1 VVLTFAVHEPGPPRA
16 ELDGLHRADEDR
28 VVARLVLGDG
38 FAFEPAERAVDQRAP
53 FAVAHVDPVPEG
65 DRWDAAAREVLS
77 HPGLVSR
84 EEARGPA
91 ACTPDRLVRG
101 GLLAD
106 RDPDQGRLEGE
117 GDERP
122 DRQTE
127 SLGLDLGRHD
137 GDGRGKP
144 AHHLPQLVA
153 RHCVDDMAVTRRDGI
168 ELGVAGSLVVAAGVA
183 HFADA
188 TPVLAFAVAALAIAV
203 LARLVGG
210 ATEQLGSR
218 VGSSVA
224 GVIQSALGNLPELF
238 IVLFALREGL
248 TGVVQAA
255 LVGSVIANSVLVLG
269 IAFVAGGVRH
279 GTQVFNSPRARMI
292 ATLTAMAAA
301 ILALPTLAHA
311 FHTPAAAH
319 EKSLSLI
326 CAGVL
331 LVLFFLTLPGFL
343 AGGEEASAVPARWK
357 LGTTVVVLALAGTSA
372 ALVSDWF
379 VSALKPATEAIGMS
393 EAFAGLVVVAIA
405 GNAVENVVGV
415 RFASQNRPDFAI
427 SVIVNSA
434 LQVAL
439 LLTPIIVFA
448 SLFFATSLTL
458 VFPTL
463 LAIVL
468 LLAAGI
474 CALVVYD
481 GESTWEEGAILI
493 GLYVVI
499 AASFWWGA

>member
-1 VVLTFAVHEPGPPRA
+1 M
-16 ELDGLHRADEDR
+16 D
-28 VVARLVLGDG
+28 
-38 FAFEPAERAVDQRAP
+38 
-53 FAVAHVDPVPEG
+53 
-65 DRWDAAAREVLS
+65 
-77 HPGLVSR
+77 
-84 EEARGPA
+84 
-91 ACTPDRLVRG
+91 
-101 GLLAD
+101 
-106 RDPDQGRLEGE
+106 
-117 GDERP
+117 
-122 DRQTE
+122 
-127 SLGLDLGRHD
+127 
-137 GDGRGKP
+137 
-144 AHHLPQLVA
+144 
-153 RHCVDDMAVTRRDGI
+153 VTRRDGF
-168 ELGVAGSLVVAAGVA
+168 ELGVAGILVVGAGVA

-188 TPVLAFAVAALAIAV
+188 TPVLAFVVAALAIAV
-203 LARLVGG
+203 LARLVGS

-224 GVIQSALGNLPELF
+224 GVIQSGLGNLPELF
-238 IVLFALREGL
+238 IALFALREGL
-248 TGVVQAA
+248 TRVVQAA

-311 FHTPAAAH
+311 FHTPASAH
-319 EKSLSLI
+319 EKTLSLI

-343 AGGEEASAVPARWK
+343 AGGEEAAAAPARWR
-357 LGTTVVVLALAGTSA
+357 LRNTVIVLALAGASA

-379 VSALKPATEAIGMS
+379 VSALRPATEALGMS
-393 EAFAGLVVVAIA
+393 DEFAGLVVVAIA

-415 RFASQNRPDFAI
+415 RFAAQNRPDFAI

-434 LQVAL
+434 LQIAL
-439 LLTPIIVFA
+439 LLTPILVFA